1 MALMDLLAGLR
12 LARARP
18 TVSVLRLAGVIGP
31 LVPLRGGLSGHELAA
46 PIERAFAGRGLV
58 AVALVINSPG
68 GSPVQSALIQ
78 QRIRAL
84 AEERAIP
91 VLAFVEDVAASG
103 GYWLALAAD
112 EIFVDPNS
120 IVGSIGVISSGFG
133 FDQAIGRLG
142 IQRRLYTAGERK
154 SLLDSFSPERPEDVG
169 RLKRLQADIHDN
181 FKALVRARRGARLT
195 GDEADLFSGEAWLGQ
210 RALELGLVDGIGDLR
225 STLRARFGKTVRL
238 RPVPTQRR
246 SVLRRRLGLIDT
258 DLPGE
263 LLSGLEARQ
272 HWARFGL

>member
-1 MALMDLLAGLR
+1 MALMDLLARLR
-12 LARARP
+12 LAPARP
-18 TVSVLRLAGVIGP
+18 TVAVLRLAGVIGP
-31 LVPLRGGLSGHELAA
+31 LGPLRGGLSGHELAA
-46 PIERAFAGRGLV
+46 PIERAFAGRGLA

-112 EIFVDPNS
+112 EIFVDPSS
-120 IVGSIGVISSGFG
+120 IVGSIGVISAGFG

-154 SLLDSFSPERPEDVG
+154 SLLDSFLPERPEDVD

-181 FKALVRARRGARLT
+181 FKALVRDRRGARLK
-195 GDEADLFSGEAWLGQ
+195 GDEAELFSGEAWLGR
-210 RALELGLVDGIGDLR
+210 RALELGLVDGMGELR
-225 STLRARFGKTVRL
+225 ATLRARFGTRVRL

-246 SVLRRRLGLIDT
+246 TWRRRLGLIDA
-258 DLPGE
+258 DLPGD
-263 LLSGLEARQ
+263 LLAGLEARQ
-272 HWARFGL
+272 MWARFGL